1 MFISTS
7 RNHAR
12 LDKDDMLS
20 TVSIRAIVKNALKAI
35 GINDSRHTAH
45 SLRHTTCT
53 LALKSGEELT
63 NVQQMMRHA
72 RIDTTLIYSHA
83 LEREKNNA
91 ELAVGRMIFG
101 EK

>member
-7 RNHAR
+7 RNHAK

-20 TVSIRAIVKNALKAI
+20 TQSIRAIVKDALKKI

-45 SLRHTTCT
+45 SLRHTACT

-72 RIDTTLIYSHA
+72 RLDTTLIYSHA
-83 LEREKNNA
+83 LEREQNNA
-91 ELAVGRMIFG
+91 ELAIGRMIFG
-101 EK
+101 DK